1 MTLQYFT
8 NPLYVYSKFL
18 EQKKNSKHL
27 FVLTNKYL
35 TRSLKIHSA
44 VLKADMALN
53 GLFEN
58 SEINTLSLNYLLW
71 LWAVYN
77 YWQKIIYA
85 DSNIIKAGTSA
96 YTRQLFVN
104 AEIKAKKEPTHHATN
119 NNWQP
124 PAHNLLKNILKG
136 GRVRKQLSRSKV
148 KLSSYAGASNC
159 QSGSVGTLFF
169 KLIFYERP

>member
-18 EQKKNSKHL
+18 EPKKNSKQL

-77 YWQKIIYA
+77 Y
-85 DSNIIKAGTSA
+85 
-96 YTRQLFVN
+96 
-104 AEIKAKKEPTHHATN
+104 
-119 NNWQP
+119 
-124 PAHNLLKNILKG
+124 
-136 GRVRKQLSRSKV
+136 
-148 KLSSYAGASNC
+148 
-159 QSGSVGTLFF
+159 
-169 KLIFYERP
+169 